1 MSDVLTT
8 AAETT
13 AAPQR
18 VRHPLHGVGEV
29 RAWRRGGR
37 AAVVAFDGRPLPLE
51 VSARELSDET
61 SRGASGAVAGQASEP
76 ARYQGTRDR
85 EMALL
90 SLEAMRLGVVP
101 SADLSAYT
109 VGRQG
114 ELDLVDADLARVA
127 ESVGSV
133 RAWFGDYGT
142 GKTHL
147 LELVQ
152 QRALAQGFLTTQVT
166 LDQEEASPAHP
177 KRVYRSLVR
186 GLRYPDRPFEEGA
199 GLRPLFDR
207 ALATEGVL
215 EAFAARDVAAPSDRS
230 ARSRLTEPGFHL
242 YLTPAL
248 AAWQALAH
256 EPAASSRAKS
266 GLADATARTRRHQD
280 LVMDWL
286 EGLPTVSNRDID
298 RELGPLVGRVG
309 RIYSLLDYRPWA
321 RIYGY
326 LVSGVAAL
334 ARASG
339 YQGLVVLFDEAE
351 FYSLLSRDNREFA
364 RHLFIAW
371 SEAASGL
378 RPLADTGDPTADF
391 EGSDEEIGVGGY
403 GILRELPAHFDVGA
417 HATRPGISGSFY
429 LGLAMTPN
437 PSGEAVIAQAVP
449 DAQQHTLAS
458 FNAEDYRLLCERV
471 CDFYASAWPDWTL
484 QAAIVPALSR
494 VVSDLLRGRYI
505 ENPRQAMKFIVEF
518 LDIARSQPEGV
529 APMVRKIQSTLLF

>member
-1 MSDVLTT
+1 MSDIMTT
-8 AAETT
+8 AARSTSVPRE
-13 AAPQR
+13 R
-18 VRHPLHGVGEV
+18 VRHPLHGAGEV

-37 AAVVAFDGRPLPLE
+37 DAVVAFDGRALPIE
-51 VSARELSDET
+51 VPARELSAETPRDE
-61 SRGASGAVAGQASEP
+61 GAGGSSPP
-76 ARYQGTRDR
+76 AESARFRGTRER
-85 EMALL
+85 ELAMR

-109 VGRQG
+109 VGRQA

-127 ESVGSV
+127 TQRGCV

-147 LELVQ
+147 LEMIQ
-152 QRALAQGFLTTQVT
+152 QRALSQGFLTTEVT
-166 LDQEEASPAHP
+166 LDQEETSPAHP

-199 GLRPLFDR
+199 GLEPLFDR
-207 ALATEGVL
+207 ALATDGAL
-215 EAFAARDVAAPSDRS
+215 EAFAVQRPALDRPARL
-230 ARSRLTEPGFHL
+230 RLAEPGFHL

-248 AAWQALAH
+248 SAWQALSSQPHAAGQAPAPPA
-256 EPAASSRAKS
+256 EPPARVRRSR
-266 GLADATARTRRHQD
+266 D
-280 LVMDWL
+280 LLMDWL
-286 EGLPTVSNRDID
+286 EGLPTVSNQDID
-298 RELGPLVGRVG
+298 RELGSLVGRAG
-309 RIYSLLDYRPWA
+309 RIYSLLDYRPWS
-321 RIYGY
+321 RIFGY
-326 LVSGVAAL
+326 LVSGIAAL
-334 ARASG
+334 ARAAG

-351 FYSLLSRDNREFA
+351 FYSLLSRANREFA

-371 SEAASGL
+371 SEAASGD
-378 RPLADTGDPTADF
+378 RPATASPASGSEF
-391 EGSDEEIGVGGY
+391 AGSDEEIGVGGY
-403 GILRELPAHFDVGA
+403 GIMRELPAHFDVIASAAGPA
-417 HATRPGISGSFY
+417 LSGTFY

-449 DAQQHTLAS
+449 EPQRHALAALS
-458 FNAEDYRLLCERV
+458 ADDYQRLCERV

-494 VVSDLLRGRYI
+494 VVSELLRSRYI

-529 APMVRKIQSTLLF
+529 APMVRKIQSSLLF